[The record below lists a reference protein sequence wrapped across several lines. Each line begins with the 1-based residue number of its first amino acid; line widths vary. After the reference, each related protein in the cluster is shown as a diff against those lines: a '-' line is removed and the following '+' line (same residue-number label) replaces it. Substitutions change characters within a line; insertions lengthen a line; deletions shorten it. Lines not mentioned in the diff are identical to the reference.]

1 MDRSGYDR
9 FSSREDI
16 DLSEE
21 PEYEEGYV
29 AREGGETLAGCP
41 YPRLSHKRQVWE
53 AGWADAD
60 MGIQSDIECAKRVD

>member
-1 MDRSGYDR
+1 MSKMDRSSYDR

-21 PEYEEGYV
+21 PEYDEGYD
-29 AREGGETLAGCP
+29 ARNQGKTLDDNP
-41 YPRLSHKRQVWE
+41 YPQLSHRNQVWM

-60 MGIQSDIECAKRVD
+60 MGILSDQECA